1 MGFVKHLRRHSAL
14 LAVDLATSLGLVYSW
29 NKGHKYVA
37 SAMSLCCIG
46 GTYLYSRIQS
56 RVKIRPKHAVIVTGC
71 DSGLGYSL
79 ALHCRQLGATVIAGV
94 LQNDGPGAKKLR
106 EKDAFVYPLDVT
118 KPVSVTDFA
127 NSIRTL
133 LERENLELR
142 CLVNNAAVM
151 IFGEFEWQTE
161 EQIRSQVEVNFL
173 GTMRIT
179 RELMPMI
186 RSHSTRIVV
195 VSSHCN
201 IQPIPGVATYS
212 GTKAAISAWATALR
226 LELRKF
232 DVKVV
237 CFIPGSF
244 FRESNILARQAEQFE
259 TMRKS
264 MTEEARIF
272 YGDYFTSY
280 SQYFGSV
287 AKGGNLEKLPD
298 QRIYEIFEGALLDKY
313 PSAIYKHES
322 WRYCVY
328 HALFRITPTCL
339 RDLLVLKFVQ
349 VPPWTKKANTSGS
362 GSKQNLSAKE
372 DKSTETE
379 SPSTSGNIASGSQ
392 NSEEQQ
398 S

>member
-1 MGFVKHLRRHSAL
+1 MGLVKHLRRHSAL
-14 LAVDLATSLGLVYSW
+14 LAVDLATSLGLLYSW

-37 SAMSLCCIG
+37 SAMTLCCIG
-46 GTYLYSRIQS
+46 GTYLYSRIKS
-56 RVKIRPKHAVIVTGC
+56 RVKIQPNHAVIVTGC

-94 LQNDGPGAKKLR
+94 LQNDSPGANQLR

-127 NSIRTL
+127 DSVRTL

-195 VSSHCN
+195 ISSHCN
-201 IQPIPGVATYS
+201 IQPIPGVAAYS
-212 GTKAAISAWATALR
+212 GTKAAVGAWATAVR
-226 LELRKF
+226 LELKKF
-232 DVKVV
+232 GVKVV

-244 FRESNILARQAEQFE
+244 FRESNILARQGEQFE
-259 TMRKS
+259 TMRRS

-287 AKGGNLEKLPD
+287 SHGGNLEKLPD
-298 QRIYEIFEGALLDKY
+298 PRIYEVFEGALLDKY
-313 PSAIYKHES
+313 PSALYKHES
-322 WRYCVY
+322 WRYRVY
-328 HALFRITPTCL
+328 HALFRITPTCV

-349 VPPWTKKANTSGS
+349 APPWTKKTNTSGS
-362 GSKQNLSAKE
+362 DSRQNLSTKE
-372 DKSTETE
+372 KESAENE
-379 SPSTSGNIASGSQ
+379 SPSTNDSTAGNQ
-392 NSEEQQ
+392 NSEAKL